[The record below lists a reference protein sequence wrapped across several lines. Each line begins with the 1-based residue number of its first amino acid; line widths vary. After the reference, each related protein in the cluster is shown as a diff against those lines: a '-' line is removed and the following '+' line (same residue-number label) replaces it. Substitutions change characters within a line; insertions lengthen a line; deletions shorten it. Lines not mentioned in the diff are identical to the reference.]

1 LYIAIGLVGANIILS
16 SIIFGAMFCLF
27 NRQDSLKFK
36 SAKVAPIPN
45 KAANFDPFTGNPLN
59 VENNNG
65 FGNNNNNS
73 NNSSNNDNNTVISTG
88 YRPVD
93 STVGNPEL
101 IVSDV
106 GAIEVNAPPTPENNP
121 QFDPRL
127 NTKQVAIQA
136 AQTEATDQEK
146 IAEREIKKA
155 VMARKKAEDL
165 KKTTGRSDAALKADQ
180 AANMQE
186 RIAQRE
192 AMKARVARI
201 KAEELSRTTT

>member
-1 LYIAIGLVGANIILS
+1 
-16 SIIFGAMFCLF
+16 MFCLF
-27 NRQDSLKFK
+27 NRQDSLKLK

-59 VENNNG
+59 VENNNS
-65 FGNNNNNS
+65 FGNNNNN
-73 NNSSNNDNNTVISTG
+73 NSSSNDNNTVISTG

-106 GAIEVNAPPTPENNP
+106 GAIEVNAPPTPEDK
-121 QFDPRL
+121 FDPRL

-165 KKTTGRSDAALKADQ
+165 KKTTGRSEAALKADQ

-201 KAEELSRTTT
+201 KADELSRTTT

>member
-1 LYIAIGLVGANIILS
+1 
-16 SIIFGAMFCLF
+16 MFYLF

-36 SAKVAPIPN
+36 SATVAPIPN
-45 KAANFDPFTGNPLN
+45 KAPNFDPFTGNPLN
-59 VENNNG
+59 VENNNSSNSG
-65 FGNNNNNS
+65 S
-73 NNSSNNDNNTVISTG
+73 NNNNDNNTVISTG
-88 YRPVD
+88 YRPVE

-101 IVSDV
+101 VVSDV
-106 GAIEVNAPPTPENNP
+106 GAIEVNAPPTPEDNP

-127 NTKQVAIQA
+127 NTKLVAIQA

-192 AMKARVARI
+192 AMKARVARM
-201 KAEELSRTTT
+201 KADDLSRTTT